1 MAMHQPAKGRLS
13 EGARQSCSASHCR
26 SLSQIQSH
34 GQSREGEEGA
44 QRRAGGSWP
53 QEAASRL
60 RRCRRQ
66 AAVANDDATREGAR
80 PEGQISGVKAA
91 PPEHV
96 VAWIVRCAEAVK
108 QDGYPEAASSILASV
123 ETYEDLSEC

>member
-1 MAMHQPAKGRLS
+1 MTTPLVRVRGQKAKSL
-13 EGARQSCSASHCR
+13 ASK
-26 SLSQIQSH
+26 L
-34 GQSREGEEGA
+34 A
-44 QRRAGGSWP
+44 QRLAEATAAAGTPDS
-53 QEAASRL
+53 ARL
-60 RRCRRQ
+60 HKPK
-66 AAVANDDATREGAR
+66 
-80 PEGQISGVKAA
+80 PEQNAA